1 MIKIVKHVIVI
12 YTNYITNS
20 FITRQTKL
28 INNNVDKLN
37 IKLIR
42 AFVSLSQFRLNVRY
56 KLNKFHI
63 IFDALNHFF
72 IDNQMFNDIKNVFDI
87 ENFYNNTINF
97 ENNFIYVWNNE
108 LIIIS
113 LEFKQTLQIDYET
126 NEIWMRILNML
137 KTLNARVIKKMKS
150 IKSIKTK
157 NKR

>member
-97 ENNFIYVWNNE
+97 ENNFIYV
-108 LIIIS
+108 
-113 LEFKQTLQIDYET
+113 
-126 NEIWMRILNML
+126 
-137 KTLNARVIKKMKS
+137 
-150 IKSIKTK
+150 
-157 NKR
+157 